1 MVRTC
6 SYAVA
11 DVAYRS
17 MRRDHTDQCVLISGE
32 SGAGKTEASKLILQ
46 YIASTS
52 ASSPTSPPPPSSPL
66 SATAA
71 SGAGGIDRRQ
81 LQRSVSVNVHRVKDR
96 LLQSNPI
103 LEVCILLLGA
113 NRVLVEAPCL
123 PNLSQEIT
131 YSKTT

>member
-1 MVRTC
+1 MMCGNTY

-46 YIASTS
+46 YIAS
-52 ASSPTSPPPPSSPL
+52 ASSAPTS
-66 SATAA
+66 SAPAA
-71 SGAGGIDRRQ
+71 AAAAAGSADRRRLRQ
-81 LQRSVSVNVHRVKDR
+81 SVSVNVHRVKDR

-103 LEVCILLLGA
+103 LEVCI
-113 NRVLVEAPCL
+113 
-123 PNLSQEIT
+123 SF
-131 YSKTT
+131 S